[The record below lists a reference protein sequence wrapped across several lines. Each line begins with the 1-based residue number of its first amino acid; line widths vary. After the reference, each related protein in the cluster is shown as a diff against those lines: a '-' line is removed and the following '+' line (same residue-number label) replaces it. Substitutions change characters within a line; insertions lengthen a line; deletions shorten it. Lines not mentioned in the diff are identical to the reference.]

1 MDLVLRAINGLLL
14 AGVAVL
20 LVPTAPVSATEPL
33 AQPEDGPAL
42 VRLVGTPKSARG
54 RHISHGPMLGRPTE
68 TGIGVWARTNKPA
81 EFFVFYGTDPKR
93 LTERSTGVTT
103 RLADDNT
110 AWVQLDGLE
119 PDTRYYYAVGF
130 EDVWHQPELSGSFRT
145 LPSSAQYRNTEH
157 NPEGLFNFSFAA
169 SGCARMS
176 RSGSAGI
183 TPQRTM
189 VENHADKVLFA
200 LHAGDFVYEEGRTT
214 QVEEWLWRMG
224 MDVREERPPQNVAAA
239 PALVGAWEN
248 YKIYFDRSN
257 HLAEWHRLVPTYYA
271 FDDHEIINN
280 VYGAGTAGFSDP
292 VPKRLRN
299 AVYRDIGLEA
309 WDDYLAWANP
319 VEDRLATRFGT
330 AATEAGGF
338 LLRDTS
344 ADFRDL
350 DIERQNILHIHW
362 GRASDGDVAATDTKL
377 GPADPNA
384 GVYGIEAVVDRHT
397 LRLSQPTPAANIAS
411 AYSIGR
417 ENWAS
422 FRVGNVEFYL
432 LDTRGNR
439 DAPGETFDLTAD
451 ATMLGAH
458 QKQWL
463 MDSMRASDA
472 DIFVLLSSVNLSIP
486 HLHYSD
492 ELERY
497 VGPDEAWTG
506 YMQEREELIELWDR
520 LEQPVLMI
528 NADLHNAFSA
538 QITDNV
544 WEFTASPIN
553 SDNQHRLGQEGGRPS
568 NGVFRSGNR
577 DVAIRWS
584 TFALP
589 GSPRAN
595 LRTPVYVVA
604 SVNNV
609 HNNAKS
615 GTEDYWIAYE
625 HPQVVVQFY
634 NALTGDLLYA
644 ESIVAGLD
652 KGAATLGSE

>member
-1 MDLVLRAINGLLL
+1 M
-14 AGVAVL
+14 
-20 LVPTAPVSATEPL
+20 PS
-33 AQPEDGPAL
+33 
-42 VRLVGTPKSARG
+42 
-54 RHISHGPMLGRPTE
+54 
-68 TGIGVWARTNKPA
+68 TGISDSKR
-81 EFFVFYGTDPKR
+81 GT
-93 LTERSTGVTT
+93 T
-103 RLADDNT
+103 
-110 AWVQLDGLE
+110 
-119 PDTRYYYAVGF
+119 
-130 EDVWHQPELSGSFRT
+130 
-145 LPSSAQYRNTEH
+145 
-157 NPEGLFNFSFAA
+157 
-169 SGCARMS
+169 
-176 RSGSAGI
+176 I
-183 TPQRTM
+183 
-189 VENHADKVLFA
+189 
-200 LHAGDFVYEEGRTT
+200 
-214 QVEEWLWRMG
+214 
-224 MDVREERPPQNVAAA
+224 
-239 PALVGAWEN
+239 
-248 YKIYFDRSN
+248 
-257 HLAEWHRLVPTYYA
+257 
-271 FDDHEIINN
+271 
-280 VYGAGTAGFSDP
+280 
-292 VPKRLRN
+292 
-299 AVYRDIGLEA
+299 
-309 WDDYLAWANP
+309 LAWANP

-338 LLRDTS
+338 LLRDTN

-362 GRASDGDVAATDTKL
+362 GRESDGDVAATDTGL

-397 LRLSQPTPAANIAS
+397 LRLGQPTPAASAAS

-439 DAPGETFDLTAD
+439 DAPGETFDLSAD
-451 ATMLGAH
+451 VTMLGPR

-520 LEQPVLMI
+520 MEQPVLMI

-553 SDNQHRLGQEGGRPS
+553 SENQHRLGQEGGRPS

-644 ESIVAGLD
+644 ESIVAGLE
-652 KGAATLGSE
+652 K

>member
-1 MDLVLRAINGLLL
+1 MHLASRPWLILFTLTIAI
-14 AGVAVL
+14 APAQ
-20 LVPTAPVSATEPL
+20 PAMTAEPL
-33 AQPEDGPAL
+33 AQPDDGPVL
-42 VRLVGTPKSARG
+42 TRLVGTPKMARG
-54 RHISHGPMLGRPTE
+54 REISHGPMLGRPGE
-68 TGIGVWARTNKPA
+68 SGIGVWARTNKPG
-81 EFFVFYGTDPKR
+81 EFFVFYGTDPER
-93 LTERSTGVTT
+93 LTERSDAVQT
-103 RLADDNT
+103 RLEDDNA
-110 AWVQLDGLE
+110 AWVMLEGLR

-130 EDVWHQPELSGSFRT
+130 EDAWHQPELSGSFRT
-145 LPSSAQYRNTEH
+145 LPAARQYRNRDH
-157 NPEGLFNFSFAA
+157 NPEGLFNFAFAA
-169 SGCARMS
+169 SGCARMN
-176 RSGSAGI
+176 RRGSAGI

-224 MDVREERPPQNVAAA
+224 MDVREDAPPASVAAA

-248 YKIYFDRSN
+248 YKIYLERSN
-257 HLAEWHRLVPTYYA
+257 YLAEWHRLVPTYYV

-280 VYGAGTAGFSDP
+280 VYGAGTPGFADP
-292 VPKRLRN
+292 LPKRLRN

-330 AATEAGGF
+330 ASTEVGGF
-338 LLRDTS
+338 LLRDVR

-350 DIERQNILHIHW
+350 DIERQGILHIHW
-362 GRASDGDVAATDTKL
+362 GRPSDGDVAATDTAL

-384 GVYGIEAVVDRHT
+384 GVYGIEEVVDRHT
-397 LRLSQPTPAANIAS
+397 LRLSHPTPAASAAS

-439 DAPGETFDLTAD
+439 DAPGETFDMSAD
-451 ATMLGAH
+451 ASMLGER
-458 QKQWL
+458 QKAWL
-463 MDSMRASDA
+463 MDSMRTSDA

-506 YMQEREELIELWDR
+506 YMQEREELLELWDE

-538 QITDNV
+538 QVTDNV

-553 SDNQHRLGQEGGRPS
+553 SDNQHRLGQEGDRPS
-568 NGVFRSGNR
+568 NGLYRSGNR
-577 DVAIRWS
+577 DVTIRWS
-584 TFALP
+584 TFSLP
-589 GSPRAN
+589 GSPRVN
-595 LRTPVYVVA
+595 LRTPVYVVVN
-604 SVNNV
+604 VNNV
-609 HNNAKS
+609 HNNPKS

-634 NALTGDLLYA
+634 NALSGDLLYA
-644 ESIVAGLD
+644 ESIVAGL
-652 KGAATLGSE
+652 